1 MYVVKVL
8 HGYID
13 KEGQRT
19 REKDP
24 EKLWVFQSKQ
34 ESDHFAT
41 KIGGRSK
48 HISKIRK
55 DWTYTSINGRVFFS
69 ISVLISNQSF
79 P

>member
-1 MYVVKVL
+1 MKVSSKYILRAGDLMYVVKVL

-55 DWTYTSINGRVFFS
+55 D
-69 ISVLISNQSF
+69 
-79 P
+79 

>member
-34 ESDHFAT
+34 ESDHLLLKLADAANTFRKFG
-41 KIGGRSK
+41 KIEPTR
-48 HISKIRK
+48 
-55 DWTYTSINGRVFFS
+55 
-69 ISVLISNQSF
+69 

>member
-48 HISKIRK
+48 HLSKIRK
-55 DWTYTSINGRVFFS
+55 D
-69 ISVLISNQSF
+69 
-79 P
+79 

>member
-24 EKLWVFQSKQ
+24 ETLGIPKQ
-34 ESDHFAT
+34 T
-41 KIGGRSK
+41 R
-48 HISKIRK
+48 IRPFC
-55 DWTYTSINGRVFFS
+55 Y
-69 ISVLISNQSF
+69 
-79 P
+79 

>member
-1 MYVVKVL
+1 LRAIEGMKVSSKYILRAGDLMYVVKVL

-55 DWTYTSINGRVFFS
+55 D
-69 ISVLISNQSF
+69 
-79 P
+79 

>member
-1 MYVVKVL
+1 VSSKYILRAGDLMYVVKVL

-19 REKDP
+19 REKAP

-55 DWTYTSINGRVFFS
+55 D
-69 ISVLISNQSF
+69 
-79 P
+79 

>member
-8 HGYID
+8 HGYIG

-24 EKLWVFQSKQ
+24 ENLLLFPNKQ
-34 ESDHFAT
+34 ESDQFAE

-48 HISKIRK
+48 HLSKIRK
-55 DWTYTSINGRVFFS
+55 D
-69 ISVLISNQSF
+69 
-79 P
+79 

>member
-8 HGYID
+8 HGYIG

-24 EKLWVFQSKQ
+24 EKLWLFQSKQ
-34 ESDHFAT
+34 ASEQFAE

-48 HISKIRK
+48 HVSKIRK
-55 DWTYTSINGRVFFS
+55 D
-69 ISVLISNQSF
+69 
-79 P
+79 

>member
-34 ESDHFAT
+34 ESDHFALKLADAANT
-41 KIGGRSK
+41 F
-48 HISKIRK
+48 RK
-55 DWTYTSINGRVFFS
+55 FGSSSNRVGEDKFE
-69 ISVLISNQSF
+69 
-79 P
+79 

>member
-8 HGYID
+8 HGYIG

-24 EKLWVFQSKQ
+24 GKLLVFTSKQ
-34 ESDHFAT
+34 ESDQFAE

-48 HISKIRK
+48 HVSKIRK
-55 DWTYTSINGRVFFS
+55 D
-69 ISVLISNQSF
+69 
-79 P
+79 

>member
-19 REKDP
+19 REKTLRNFGYSKANKNP
-24 EKLWVFQSKQ
+24 TILLLKLADAANTFRK
-34 ESDHFAT
+34 FG
-41 KIGGRSK
+41 KIEPTR
-48 HISKIRK
+48 
-55 DWTYTSINGRVFFS
+55 
-69 ISVLISNQSF
+69 

>member
-24 EKLWVFQSKQ
+24 EKLWVSKQ

-55 DWTYTSINGRVFFS
+55 D
-69 ISVLISNQSF
+69 
-79 P
+79 

>member
-8 HGYID
+8 HGYIG

-34 ESDHFAT
+34 ESDQFAE
-41 KIGGRSK
+41 KIGGHSR
-48 HISKIRK
+48 HVSKIRK
-55 DWTYTSINGRVFFS
+55 D
-69 ISVLISNQSF
+69 
-79 P
+79 